1 MHLSV
6 PANGIE
12 PQQSHCDDAESTI
25 QLTAN
30 CRINQ
35 CLAARDPI
43 EAHFQAAMHQYHLR
57 RSIRSITCRFG
68 SRCASSARMR
78 YTCIQHQHYY
88 KHYFKC
94 IHIRSP
100 SSFHRT
106 PDLSLSPSLLLM
118 LTCSSEVYC
127 VRVYTV
133 CLRGGGENRE
143 IKISQNS
150 SVFYMSRLS
159 S

>member
-1 MHLSV
+1 MSRLVHLSV

-35 CLAARDPI
+35 CLAARDPF

-78 YTCIQHQHYY
+78 YTCIQHQHHY

-118 LTCSSEVYC
+118 LTCSSEVC
-127 VRVYTV
+127 NAFVCIEFVYEEEERTE
-133 CLRGGGENRE
+133 R
-143 IKISQNS
+143 
-150 SVFYMSRLS
+150 SRLVRIVAYFI
-159 S
+159 